1 MFGRMPDNA
10 ATERVGRVAAFAV
23 IALVFIA
30 ILWPELHYM
39 PIWDGRVYAD
49 CAINAAAHGFAGL
62 SMESLRCAGHP
73 TQGYLAILAASQL
86 VLPDDIAALHF
97 TNIMLGLLAL
107 GSIRVVLAHVFPAPE
122 IARQLD
128 FVTLLCAVHPVVLS
142 TLLQVNVDF
151 GVYVFFFASLA
162 ALMSG
167 RFAWTAIAGILLCFS
182 KETGVLVY
190 AVMVGLDA
198 LFRPLRTPGT
208 FAQRAKSVL
217 PMWVTTV
224 PVALFALHVAGWN
237 ATHVKPAVWRQGWQR
252 GTMEGFKFFDLSDP
266 IFVSY
271 AAGLFLLGFMWVIS
285 AAIGADLAVAGVRM
299 ARRLPKRVVR
309 GADPGRLAYL
319 SLLTVVLTYALTSF
333 RTWSNLRYFALIYPL
348 LVILAFAAMLRLGA
362 APRARYAAMS
372 VVGGLFLLAVY
383 TSTDPVSREVY
394 GTFRAGPR
402 DMYRMA
408 SITGE
413 HAGPGIDD
421 LVYNLQF
428 TGFHWALNAMFAT
441 MRPTAATTVVFPQTN
456 RWGLWA
462 PLDARTFERVPPRA
476 GTVTPAYADEAMVGV
491 LGDRMPRELW
501 LVEQP
506 NDGDTLAVRSLH
518 HFYAD
523 AGSARYTARGL
534 TVTARHLVRRDV
546 PVLASGGHR

>member
-1 MFGRMPDNA
+1 MFERMPDNA
-10 ATERVGRVAAFAV
+10 AAERTERVAAFVV

-30 ILWPELHYM
+30 IVWPELHYM

-49 CAINAAAHGFAGL
+49 CAINAASHGLAGL

-86 VLPDDIAALHF
+86 LRPGDIAALHF
-97 TNIMLGLLAL
+97 TDIVLGLLAL
-107 GSIRVVLAHVFPAPE
+107 ASIRVVLTRVFPDPA

-162 ALMSG
+162 ALTSG
-167 RFAWTAIAGILLCFS
+167 RFMWTAVAGVLLCFS
-182 KETGVLVY
+182 KETGVLAY
-190 AVMVGLDA
+190 AVMVGLDV
-198 LFRPLRTPGT
+198 LFRVLRTPGT
-208 FAQRAKSVL
+208 FTERVKRVL
-217 PMWVTTV
+217 PMWVTTI
-224 PVALFALHVAGWN
+224 PLALFVLHVLRWN
-237 ATHVKPAVWRQGWQR
+237 ATHAKPAVWKQGWQR
-252 GTMEGFKFFDLSDP
+252 GTIDGFKFFDLSDP
-266 IFVSY
+266 IFLSY
-271 AAGLFLLGFMWVIS
+271 AAGLFLLGFMWLIS
-285 AAIGADLAVAGVRM
+285 ATIGADLAVAGVRM
-299 ARRLPKRVVR
+299 ARRLPQRVVR

-319 SLLTVVLTYALTSF
+319 TLLTVVLTYVLTSY

-362 APRARYAAMS
+362 VTRTRYAAMT
-372 VVGGLFLLAVY
+372 VVGALFLFATY
-383 TSTDPVSREVY
+383 QSADPVSRAVY

-441 MRPTAATTVVFPQTN
+441 MRPTAATTVVFPQAN

-462 PLDARTFERVPPRA
+462 PLDARTFERVASHA
-476 GTVTPAYADEAMVGV
+476 GTITPDYADQAMVGAR
-491 LGDRMPRELW
+491 GERMPHELW

-506 NDGDTLAVRSLH
+506 NDADTLAVRSLH
-518 HFYAD
+518 HFYIDAD
-523 AGSARYTARGL
+523 SARYTARGL
-534 TVTARHLVRRDV
+534 TITARHLVRRDV
-546 PVLASGGHR
+546 PVLPSGEHR